1 MKDIPVFDTETGVS
15 TLVLK
20 EIPYKQIAY
29 VKVQSVQPG
38 GLKEHLRECVS
49 FCRMCGAE
57 RVFATGHPELEQ
69 WPLHSSIIPMA
80 CGLSTVEEPPA
91 NLFPVTEQTA
101 ARWRTIYNERMA
113 AVDNAATLTALDE
126 KKILA
131 SGGAYFVHDSGALLG
146 IGWIEG
152 SEVLCI
158 AAVERGAG
166 ERVLRTL
173 MTAADSDRVTLQ
185 VASTNARAIR
195 LYEKLGFIPC
205 GEGIGWHTVWERG
218 AGSCSGQA
226 L

>member
-29 VKVQSVQPG
+29 VKVQSVQPS

-57 RVFATGHPELEQ
+57 RIFATGHPELNQ
-69 WPLHSSIIPMA
+69 WPLHCIVIPMA

-113 AVDNAATLTALDE
+113 AVDNAATQKVAIVIIPRICDT
-126 KKILA
+126 LA
-131 SGGAYFVHDSGALLG
+131 N
-146 IGWIEG
+146 
-152 SEVLCI
+152 
-158 AAVERGAG
+158 
-166 ERVLRTL
+166 
-173 MTAADSDRVTLQ
+173 TLQ
-185 VASTNARAIR
+185 QPAS
-195 LYEKLGFIPC
+195 C
-205 GEGIGWHTVWERG
+205 GISSLPST
-218 AGSCSGQA
+218 
-226 L
+226 

>member
-1 MKDIPVFDTETGVS
+1 MKNIPVFDTETGVS

-38 GLKEHLRECVS
+38 GLKEHLRECAS

-57 RVFATGHPELEQ
+57 RVFAAGPQDLEQ
-69 WPLHSSIIPMA
+69 WPLLCIVIPMA
-80 CGLSTVEEPPA
+80 CGLLTGDEPPA
-91 NLFPVTEQTA
+91 NLFPVTEETA
-101 ARWRTIYNERMA
+101 ARWRSVYNERMK

-131 SGGAYFVHDSGALLG
+131 SGGAYFIHDNGALLG

-152 SEVLCI
+152 SELLCI

-185 VASTNARAIR
+185 VASTNHRAIR

-205 GEGIGWHTVWERG
+205 GEGIGWHMVWERG
-218 AGSCSGQA
+218 GEA
-226 L
+226 